1 MIRIRKNKTTRKKL
15 TGPSEEKPVDEKRV
29 QIGAQVTSESRDQPR
44 DQNNNGQPKDQQPR
58 EQYKGQPR
66 DQPREPYKGQSRDQP
81 REPYKGQSRDQPRE
95 PYKGQSRDQ
104 PREPYKGQSRDQP
117 REPYK
122 GQSRDQP
129 REPYKGQF
137 RNQSRD
143 QYKGQFRDQSRGGDQ
158 SKKRRF
164 PYPKKTPRER
174 TDMSDSG
181 GYHEV
186 ERAETDLEAGGF
198 VLPGQLVGTTEEFKT
213 GSGTI
218 ISAGDI
224 YSTVTGKVFIDR
236 KARVISVK
244 PNTITPNF
252 LKVGDIVYGMI
263 IDIRESGAAVEI
275 AGIEGKEK
283 REIVNLRLGDI
294 HVSNVK
300 DSYVK
305 RLADEFRPSDII
317 RARVIDTER
326 MRLTTAEDSLGV
338 VKAYCSNCRGE
349 LVLEGQKLKCPIC
362 NMTETRKIST
372 EYGKGIS

>member
-29 QIGAQVTSESRDQPR
+29 QTRAQMTSESKEQPR
-44 DQNNNGQPKDQQPR
+44 DQNSSGQPKDQQPR

-66 DQPREPYKGQSRDQP
+66 DHSREQYKRQPSDQPREQYKGQSRDQP
-81 REPYKGQSRDQPRE
+81 RDQ
-95 PYKGQSRDQ
+95 
-104 PREPYKGQSRDQP
+104 
-117 REPYK
+117 
-122 GQSRDQP
+122 
-129 REPYKGQF
+129 YKGQF

-143 QYKGQFRDQSRGGDQ
+143 QYKGQFRDQSKDQSRGGDQ

-174 TDMSDSG
+174 TDMSDSR

-198 VLPGQLVGTTEEFKT
+198 VLPGQLVGTTEEFKP

-252 LKVGDIVYGMI
+252 LKVGDIVYGVI
-263 IDIRESGAAVEI
+263 IDVRESGASVEI